1 MTAYLVNRGL
11 QTIPLLF
18 IVTFLSFSLLL
29 LLPGDPVTS
38 LLSQGEAVDPELREA
53 YRKEL
58 NLDKPIPVQ
67 YIFWLGRA
75 SVGDFGNSTQTRRP
89 VAEELRSRVPAT
101 LQIGIAGFIVGLLIG
116 IPAGIAAAV
125 WHNSMIDRVVTLF
138 SVAGVAIPG
147 FWFGI
152 MLILL
157 FAVKLHWLP
166 ALGFERITDDPVRA
180 LKLMILPATVIG
192 WELSAVITRQL
203 RSAMLEVLRQ
213 DYVRT
218 ARAKGLHERRV
229 VWLHALRNALLPVVT
244 VIGLLLGRILAGAV
258 VIETIFAIPG
268 VGRLL
273 VGAVRAHDFPVVQA
287 IVLMVAISVVFMNII
302 TDVVYAVL
310 DPRIRYS

>member
-1 MTAYLVNRGL
+1 MIAYLARRGL
-11 QTIPLLF
+11 QSIPLLLL
-18 IVTFLSFSLLL
+18 VTFLSFSLLL
-29 LLPGDPVTS
+29 LIPGDPVTS
-38 LLSQGEAVDPELREA
+38 LLSQGEAVDPAIREA

-58 NLDKPIPVQ
+58 HLDDPIPLQ
-67 YIFWLGRA
+67 YAFWLGRA
-75 SVGDFGNSTQTRRP
+75 FAGDFGDSTQTRKP
-89 VAEELRSRVPAT
+89 VAGELRSRIPAT
-101 LQIGIAGFIVGLLIG
+101 LQIGLVGFIVGLLIG

-125 WHNSMIDRVVTLF
+125 WHNSPIDRAVTLF
-138 SVAGVAIPG
+138 SVAGVAVPG

-157 FAVKLHWLP
+157 FSVKLRWLP
-166 ALGFERITDDPVRA
+166 ALGFERITDDPARA
-180 LKLMILPATVIG
+180 LKLMILPAAVIG

-218 ARAKGLHERRV
+218 ARAKGLRQRRV
-229 VWLHALRNALLPVVT
+229 IWLHALRNALLPVVT
-244 VIGLLLGRILAGAV
+244 VIGLLLGRLLAGAV

-287 IVLMVAISVVFMNII
+287 IVLMVAISVVLMNIV
-302 TDVVYAVL
+302 TDVVYAAL

>member
-1 MTAYLVNRGL
+1 MTAYLVRRGL
-11 QTIPLLF
+11 QTIPLLL
-18 IVTFLSFSLLL
+18 IVTMLTFSLLL

-38 LLSQGEAVDPELREA
+38 LLSQGEAVDPELKEA

-58 NLDKPIPVQ
+58 HLDKPIPVQ
-67 YIFWLGRA
+67 YAYWLSRA
-75 SVGDFGNSTQTRRP
+75 FVGDFGDSTQTRKP
-89 VAEELRSRVPAT
+89 VAAELRSRIPAT
-101 LQIGIAGFIVGLLIG
+101 LQIGLAGFVVGLLIG
-116 IPAGIAAAV
+116 IPAGVAAAV
-125 WHNSMIDRVVTLF
+125 WHNTVIDRMVTLF
-138 SVAGVAIPG
+138 SVAGVAVPG

-157 FAVKLHWLP
+157 FSVKLHWLP
-166 ALGFERITDDPVRA
+166 AVGFERITDNPGQA
-180 LKLMILPATVIG
+180 LKLMVLPATVIG

-273 VGAVRAHDFPVVQA
+273 VGAVRSHDFPVVQA
-287 IVLMVAISVVFMNII
+287 IVLMVAVSVVLMNIV
-302 TDVVYAVL
+302 TDVVYAAL